1 MNGKSN
7 KQHEERAV
15 RDAQN
20 LVAYLA
26 KSGKELD
33 DETLKTLIDAAEKW
47 DAGEWT
53 PEFALEFWKAFAKAS
68 EVIKPATVDSVRA
81 ITVEP
86 KKPGIR
92 GSITYFIGKSP
103 ALRMTNTYTIFTLGV
118 LLVLL
123 FFQVYW
129 VIGSSLDSRLSELL
143 ENEVQLAIT
152 ISELQQDYDEVELR
166 FKITEA
172 ESFGLTGNSSY
183 NFYYTPDWERETL
196 HISDSIDRLEDELN
210 SIRSQLDRNN
220 NLLLVW
226 AIFWRN
232 ILSRI
237 DDNEALTSQIAAL
250 KEQIQL
256 TQKLIDDDPDGLE
269 EIQGMKIKLDNLTNE
284 VDGLPE
290 DLNEAVA
297 LRAQLQNDIAELT
310 QSLAKP
316 DLGQQ
321 IINQRKTNLEDLNS
335 KVASLQRQN
344 QREKTT
350 ELSRRARLSAG
361 FVLDILKSYIL
372 PLLYGLLGASAY
384 VLRTMSLEI
393 EEVKYS
399 VNANRGYVLRLALG
413 TLAGL
418 IVGWFIFL
426 LPGQTFLA
434 SISPFAIAFLVGY
447 NIELIFSVM
456 DNLIKRLSR
465 TGENG
470 GQSKKIEKS
479 AAETTKPEEGM
490 LEDSDETGTYAAGEV
505 E

>member
-196 HISDSIDRLEDELN
+196 HII
-210 SIRSQLDRNN
+210 
-220 NLLLVW
+220 
-226 AIFWRN
+226 
-232 ILSRI
+232 
-237 DDNEALTSQIAAL
+237 
-250 KEQIQL
+250 
-256 TQKLIDDDPDGLE
+256 
-269 EIQGMKIKLDNLTNE
+269 
-284 VDGLPE
+284 
-290 DLNEAVA
+290 
-297 LRAQLQNDIAELT
+297 
-310 QSLAKP
+310 
-316 DLGQQ
+316 
-321 IINQRKTNLEDLNS
+321 
-335 KVASLQRQN
+335 
-344 QREKTT
+344 
-350 ELSRRARLSAG
+350 
-361 FVLDILKSYIL
+361 
-372 PLLYGLLGASAY
+372 
-384 VLRTMSLEI
+384 
-393 EEVKYS
+393 
-399 VNANRGYVLRLALG
+399 
-413 TLAGL
+413 
-418 IVGWFIFL
+418 
-426 LPGQTFLA
+426 TFC
-434 SISPFAIAFLVGY
+434 
-447 NIELIFSVM
+447 
-456 DNLIKRLSR
+456 
-465 TGENG
+465 
-470 GQSKKIEKS
+470 
-479 AAETTKPEEGM
+479 
-490 LEDSDETGTYAAGEV
+490 
-505 E
+505 